1 MNQLGGHLPTP
12 DDLRTIALL
21 SHIFPCVLKQL
32 ICQKLGPLVML
43 YTHIYSINLVH
54 QTDNQVIT
62 QLSYPG
68 GPTVQFLLEKTM
80 EVPKS
85 WGHPLV
91 LFMFAG

>member
-1 MNQLGGHLPTP
+1 MCIKTTDLPEIGTP
-12 DDLRTIALL
+12 
-21 SHIFPCVLKQL
+21 SYV
-32 ICQKLGPLVML
+32 
-43 YTHIYSINLVH
+43 IYSINLVH